1 MRTAQAQFDIKA
13 IQTSWQKFDAMAH
26 LRPIHNKAGH
36 ERMTLLMNALLDV
49 AGDDEEHPLSGLL
62 ELVGDLVWRY
72 EQEHHAIEAAEPREV
87 LRFLMEA
94 RNLKQEDLS
103 PIVPQSN
110 LSAILS
116 GKRKI
121 SATLAGKLG
130 RFFDVNPAAF
140 IPNT

>member
-13 IQTSWQKFDAMAH
+13 IQASWQKFDAMTH
-26 LRPIHNKAGH
+26 LRPIRTVAEHK
-36 ERMTLLMNALLDV
+36 RMELLMNTLLDV
-49 AGDDEEHPLSGLL
+49 VGDNEEHVLSGLL
-62 ELVGDLVWRY
+62 ELVSDLVWKY
-72 EQEHHAIEAAEPREV
+72 EQEHYPVESAEPNDV
-87 LRFLMEA
+87 LRFLMES

-103 PIVPQSN
+103 GIVPQSN

-130 RFFDVNPAAF
+130 KFFDINPAAF
-140 IPNT
+140 IPS

>member
-1 MRTAQAQFDIKA
+1 MRISEIRFDIKA
-13 IQTSWQKFDAMAH
+13 IQASWQKFDAMAH
-26 LRPIHNKAGH
+26 LRPIHNKADY

-62 ELVGDLVWRY
+62 ELVSDLVWKY
-72 EQEHHAIEAAEPREV
+72 EQENHVIEAAAPKDV
-87 LRFLMEA
+87 LRFLLES

-103 PIVPQSN
+103 GIVPQSN

-121 SATLAGKLG
+121 SAVLAGKLG
-130 RFFDVNPAAF
+130 KFFDISPAAF
-140 IPNT
+140 IPS